1 MSRPAS
7 GRRADI
13 FQRPGRHPALVAH
26 GAGNARHSLEQALD
40 AGADLIEVDL
50 WVHRGRFESR
60 HERRLLP
67 IPLLVDSWALRIP
80 SRDPLGFVELLDAC
94 RGRAGVLMDLKNGSR
109 EAIELVRSS
118 LEMIGRPAGLLI
130 ASSQS
135 WSLLRGLRQACP
147 EIRALYSIDVLA
159 QLRLYESISSD
170 DRVPAGIS
178 CRHSLL
184 DRETVGKLQSR
195 GLAVAAWT
203 VDDAERATELASW
216 GVDAITT
223 TAPAELRP
231 LFA

>member
-1 MSRPAS
+1 MACPAS
-7 GRRADI
+7 GRRTGI
-13 FQRPGRHPALVAH
+13 FDRGDDRPAIVAH
-26 GAGNARHSLEQALD
+26 GAGNSRPSLEQALD

-60 HERRLLP
+60 HERRLP
-67 IPLLVDSWALRIP
+67 VPLLVDNWALRIP
-80 SRDPLGFVELLDAC
+80 PREPLGFIELLDAC
-94 RGRAGVLMDLKNGSR
+94 KGRAGILMDLKNRPR

-118 LEMIGRPAGLLI
+118 LHLIGQPAGLLL

-147 EIRALYSIDVLA
+147 EISALYSIDVLA

-170 DRVPAGIS
+170 DGVPAGIS

-184 DRETVGKLQSR
+184 DRGTVTKLHRR

-203 VDDAERATELASW
+203 VDDPDRATELASW

-223 TAPAELRP
+223 TATAELRP
-231 LFA
+231 LFG